1 MKGFKDSTKTQYAQG
16 GSNCY
21 AKGGAVKG
29 AAKVAKV
36 TGEFKKGEL
45 HSGSKKGPEVTNP
58 KQATAIALSEARNAG
73 AKIPPKP
80 VKKSLGGVLKALS
93 PAYQLATS
101 DVGQKI
107 MGSGALGVGGILLK
121 DLMKKKQSGGTL
133 TPAEEKQVAAAG
145 PQTAMKKGG
154 KVVKKAR
161 GGAVGDAVD
170 RGNRSQELE
179 SREEEGMIREGAR
192 RAARGAKNKPYAEPK
207 ETITRETITRSA
219 PMVPIRRGP
228 NGAGYK
234 NSPLIPDVIE
244 GPLRSMGIIGRK
256 AGGLSAMP
264 KGKK

>member
-36 TGEFKKGEL
+36 MGEFKKGEL
-45 HSGSKKGPEVTNP
+45 HSGSKTGPKVTSP

-73 AKIPPKP
+73 AKIP
-80 VKKSLGGVLKALS
+80 
-93 PAYQLATS
+93 
-101 DVGQKI
+101 
-107 MGSGALGVGGILLK
+107 
-121 DLMKKKQSGGTL
+121 
-133 TPAEEKQVAAAG
+133 
-145 PQTAMKKGG
+145 
-154 KVVKKAR
+154 VKKAR

-179 SREEEGMIREGAR
+179 AREEEGMIREGAR
-192 RAARGAKNKPYAEPK
+192 RAARGAKNNPYAEPK

>member
-16 GSNCY
+16 GSSCY

-36 TGEFKKGEL
+36 MGEFKKGEL
-45 HSGSKKGPEVTNP
+45 HSGSKKGPVVTSP
-58 KQATAIALSEARNAG
+58 KQATAIAMSEARAQ
-73 AKIPPKP
+73 
-80 VKKSLGGVLKALS
+80 KA
-93 PAYQLATS
+93 
-101 DVGQKI
+101 
-107 MGSGALGVGGILLK
+107 MLLK

-161 GGAVGDAVD
+161 GGGIDDAVA

-192 RAARGAKNKPYAEPK
+192 RAARGAKTKPYAEPK

-234 NSPLIPDVIE
+234 NNPLIPDMIE
-244 GPLRSMGIIGRK
+244 GPLRSMGVIGRK